1 MDCHECAAI
10 GMERT
15 TTLCACDHHPERP
28 YATTPDGVRG
38 DADAMAGRQVRP

>member
-15 TTLCACDHHPERP
+15 AGSTCRFCSVSLCKDHLVPERP
-28 YATTPDGVRG
+28 YAK
-38 DADAMAGRQVRP
+38 VRP